1 MFNKKIKIKKITK
14 RITPWGDSFFTTHI
28 KDSFKK
34 NESLHEQPITVHEP
48 NNRFVILKLIRHCF
62 TTTSFNETRAKMDQK
77 PQTQQEDDSIS
88 GYLHNVSPIK
98 TSRKNNRYF
107 NATLQVSRD
116 EYHNTVVFATEKH
129 DTLNTAATNKT
140 PIKMKNARKTISKYK
155 LTLHLTNIIDE
166 WQNTTILY
174 FVSWMGVYNLTDQ
187 I

>member
-1 MFNKKIKIKKITK
+1 MNHSLRRLVLHDSRK
-14 RITPWGDSFFTTHI
+14 RFIQKERI
-28 KDSFKK
+28 IQ
-34 NESLHEQPITVHEP
+34 ERPITVHET
-48 NNRFVILKLIRHCF
+48 NNRFVILKLIRHYF
-62 TTTSFNETRAKMDQK
+62 TTTSFSETKAKMDQK

-155 LTLHLTNIIDE
+155 LHLTNVIDE
-166 WQNTTILY
+166 
-174 FVSWMGVYNLTDQ
+174 
-187 I
+187 